1 MPPSEFRKFGHQLI
15 DWIADYME
23 NIEKYPVLSMAE
35 PGEIKTKLPPSP
47 PEKGEPFN
55 NIFEDV
61 EKIILPGITHWNH
74 PKFMA
79 YFNSTSSGPG
89 ILGELL
95 SAAFNVNGMIWQTS
109 PAATE
114 LEHVVLDWLR
124 QMLNLPEDFW
134 GIIYDT
140 ASISTLHAIAAAKTE
155 AEDKYKENFE
165 VSKLCVYFSEHAHSS
180 VEKAARFL
188 GVKNIRKIPVD
199 EDFRMIPD
207 KLEEAVNNDFGK
219 KLIPFCVIA
228 TVGTTSTTS
237 IDPVEEI
244 STICNSKNIWLHVD
258 AAYGGTAAIVPEMR
272 HILNGCENAG
282 SFVVNPHKWLFTPID
297 LSAFYIKK
305 PDLLKKTFSLV
316 HEYLKTEKDN
326 AVVNYMDYGIQL
338 GRRFR
343 ALKLWFIIRYFGKEG
358 LANIIREHIRISN
371 KFAELIEAH
380 PGFEKMAPN
389 PFALVC
395 FRAKMPD
402 KTQQEINKL
411 NETLLH
417 AINATGKSF
426 LSHTKLNGDY
436 VLRLSVNGIHTQ
448 ERHMLET
455 WELIKHTLETILKE

>member
-258 AAYGGTAAIVPEMR
+258 AAYGGTAAIVP
-272 HILNGCENAG
+272 
-282 SFVVNPHKWLFTPID
+282 
-297 LSAFYIKK
+297 
-305 PDLLKKTFSLV
+305 
-316 HEYLKTEKDN
+316 
-326 AVVNYMDYGIQL
+326 
-338 GRRFR
+338 
-343 ALKLWFIIRYFGKEG
+343 
-358 LANIIREHIRISN
+358 
-371 KFAELIEAH
+371 
-380 PGFEKMAPN
+380 
-389 PFALVC
+389 
-395 FRAKMPD
+395 
-402 KTQQEINKL
+402 
-411 NETLLH
+411 
-417 AINATGKSF
+417 
-426 LSHTKLNGDY
+426 
-436 VLRLSVNGIHTQ
+436 
-448 ERHMLET
+448 
-455 WELIKHTLETILKE
+455 